1 FNANIHTNPT
11 PIPGYPTPPSQAMLP
26 HCPPMFD
33 DNVSLGDDRN
43 AMGGR
48 SNESPMAIHY
58 NQSVILQCVSTGMV
72 SPVLTLRKVEK
83 GSVAVGAHHTN
94 DCFSEVHGDPV
105 SQLHKVA
112 FEVNMRCNNDFPP
125 CVMAQDNLDN
135 FIGTYLTCLS
145 DVVGLNKTSD
155 GRQPLNEVS
164 PSGNSR
170 KQSKET
176 AAPAGTTQ
184 WAEDVGDS
192 AVWTIVGTDCAI
204 HRFDYPSTT
213 EILERARNAPMAPV
227 SLSHSQQQQQ
237 QQQQQQRQT

>member
-1 FNANIHTNPT
+1 MSAGGARPFWFPTGGSEDGPLAPNSGQRIGGPARSPTFVARTAVWDPFIIWIANTNLTQEQIDEFNANIHTNPT

-145 DVVGLNKTSD
+145 DVGW
-155 GRQPLNEVS
+155 P
-164 PSGNSR
+164 
-170 KQSKET
+170 
-176 AAPAGTTQ
+176 
-184 WAEDVGDS
+184 
-192 AVWTIVGTDCAI
+192 
-204 HRFDYPSTT
+204 
-213 EILERARNAPMAPV
+213 
-227 SLSHSQQQQQ
+227 QQDL
-237 QQQQQQRQT
+237 